1 MRFGFA
7 GGRCSLAPVFSG
19 YQQSTIDPQP
29 VDDPPAALN
38 PLESLP
44 HGPEFRFVDAIV
56 ELEPGKRAL
65 GTYLLKG
72 SEDFLRGHFPA
83 QPILP
88 AVIMVEAIAQVA
100 GVALQCDPA
109 IPPMPDLRL
118 TAIRNVKILGTVMPG
133 ETLHIEATVQGR
145 MGNLVQATGR
155 VRVGERVIAEG
166 QVTMS
171 GSSGSGEASS
181 DVSTATTPA

>member
-1 MRFGFA
+1 MEPPPT
-7 GGRCSLAPVFSG
+7 AP
-19 YQQSTIDPQP
+19 
-29 VDDPPAALN
+29 N
-38 PLESLP
+38 PLDSLP

-56 ELEPGKRAL
+56 ELEPGRRAV

-100 GVALQCDPA
+100 GVALQSDSQIPA
-109 IPPMPDLRL
+109 MPDLRL
-118 TAIRNVKILGTVMPG
+118 TAIRNVKILGTAVPS
-133 ETLHIEATVQGR
+133 ETLQIEATIQGR
-145 MGNLVQATGR
+145 MGNLVQAAGS
-155 VRVGERVIAEG
+155 VRVGDRLIAEG

-171 GSSGSGEASS
+171 GGSKEPVLAP
-181 DVSTATTPA
+181 TA

>member
-1 MRFGFA
+1 MEN
-7 GGRCSLAPVFSG
+7 
-19 YQQSTIDPQP
+19 
-29 VDDPPAALN
+29 PPAAPN
-38 PLESLP
+38 PLDSLP
-44 HGPEFRFVDAIV
+44 HGPEFRFVDAIL
-56 ELEPGKRAL
+56 ELVPGKAAL

-100 GVALQCDPA
+100 GVALQSDPE

-118 TAIRNVKILGTVMPG
+118 TAIRNVKILGTATPG
-133 ETLHIEATVQGR
+133 ETLQIEATVQGR
-145 MGNLVQATGR
+145 MGNLVQATGS
-155 VRVGERVIAEG
+155 VRVGDKVIAEG

-171 GSSGSGEASS
+171 GGS
-181 DVSTATTPA
+181 ATPIPEPAAPPAPPA

>member
-1 MRFGFA
+1 M
-7 GGRCSLAPVFSG
+7 
-19 YQQSTIDPQP
+19 DN
-29 VDDPPAALN
+29 PPAAPN

-56 ELEPGKRAL
+56 ELEPGRRAV

-100 GVALQCDPA
+100 GVALQCDPE

-118 TAIRNVKILGTVMPG
+118 TAIRNVKILGTATPG

-145 MGNLVQATGR
+145 MGNLVQASGR

-171 GSSGSGEASS
+171 GSTSEVS
-181 DVSTATTPA
+181 DTGTTTTSA